1 MSRRVGLDLDN
12 TIIDYAVPLKAAL
25 DLHGYIA
32 FTSLEEVQSKANAK
46 QVVLDRDGDEGWQR
60 VQGWIYSTGI
70 DAAEAFPGVHEF
82 LVRCFIAGDEVHI
95 VSHKTEF
102 GHFDTSGRSLRDV
115 AMSWL
120 VSNDVV
126 GDEPWQV
133 APSRVHFESTQDDKI
148 TRIVA
153 LGISVYVDDLSE
165 VLSHPNLPSAVRGLK
180 FGSQGASDGLEIVG
194 SWREVADAIYGP
206 FESSDV
212 TRMLGCLGAVNGTD
226 SVQVLGGGGNSRVFV
241 LDGTSGKTIAKRYPD
256 RHHDRRNRCR
266 TEVHAAQWMHDRGL
280 PVAKP
285 LWWDDRMGLATF
297 EWVAGTPSP
306 TPDSDL
312 INAMLTMTERLL
324 FLSSDASLD
333 FGNASEACLSLD
345 DLVRQVR
352 FRIDSATHSEWAPIS
367 ELASNRLK
375 KEFDEAVA
383 LATLTWPAT
392 SCELLPRDERMLSPS
407 DFGSHNAIRTVY
419 GDVFVDFEYFGWDDP
434 AKLVGD
440 VLLHPGMSL
449 NRELRKQWW
458 QGAEAVFGR
467 QTMERARIALPL
479 LALRWHL
486 IILRAFF
493 GSGPFDEASWSERYA
508 RAEGV
513 RSIALEWSS

>member
-1 MSRRVGLDLDN
+1 VIRRVGLDLDN
-12 TIIDYAVPLKAAL
+12 TIIDYTIPLNAAL
-25 DLHGYIA
+25 DLHGYVA
-32 FTSLEEVQSKANAK
+32 SAPLEGVLSKEIAK
-46 QVVLDRDGDEGWQR
+46 QVVLERDGDEGWQR

-70 DAAEAFPGVHEF
+70 DSAEAFPGVHEF
-82 LVRCFIAGDEVHI
+82 LVRCSIAGDEVHI

-102 GHFDTSGRSLRDV
+102 GHFDTSGRSLRDA

-120 VSNDVV
+120 VANDVV

-133 APSRVHFESTQDDKI
+133 APSRVYFESTQDDKI
-148 TRIVA
+148 TRIIA

-165 VLSHPNLPSAVRGLK
+165 VLSHPNFPIAVRGLK

-194 SWREVADAIYGP
+194 SWREVADAIHGP
-206 FESSDV
+206 FGSSDV
-212 TRMLGCLGAVNGTD
+212 TRMLGSLGAVNGTD
-226 SVQVLGGGGNSRVFV
+226 SAQVLGGGGNSRVFV
-241 LDGTSGKTIAKRYPD
+241 LDGTSGKTVAKRYPD

-266 TEVHAAQWMHDRGL
+266 TEVRATLWMHDHGL
-280 PVAKP
+280 PVTKP

-312 INAMLTMTERLL
+312 INAMLAMTERLL
-324 FLSSDASLD
+324 VLSNDVSLD
-333 FGNASEACLSLD
+333 FEDASEACLSLD

-352 FRIDSATHSEWAPIS
+352 FRIDSAIHSEWTPIS
-367 ELASNRLK
+367 ELAINRLQ

-383 LATLTWPAT
+383 LATLSWPVAA
-392 SCELLPRDERMLSPS
+392 CESLPRDERMLSPS
-407 DFGSHNAIRTVY
+407 DFGSHNVIRGAR

-449 NRELRKQWW
+449 DHGLRQQWW

-467 QTMERARIALPL
+467 RTMERARTALPL

-486 IILRAFF
+486 IILRTFF
-493 GSGPFDEASWSERYA
+493 GSGPFDESSWSERYA

-513 RSIALEWSS
+513 RSIALEWNL